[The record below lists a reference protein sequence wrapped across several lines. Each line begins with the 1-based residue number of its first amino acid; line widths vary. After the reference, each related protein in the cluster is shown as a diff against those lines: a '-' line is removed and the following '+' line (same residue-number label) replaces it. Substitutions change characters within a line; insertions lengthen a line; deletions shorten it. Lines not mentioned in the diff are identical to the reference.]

1 MADRDVAV
9 TVEPLWALPANARAL
24 IAARAQIARPLTA
37 QLPSPCISVCRMNPT
52 TALCEGCY
60 RSMDEICQWSTASDA
75 DKKHI
80 WNLIEQR
87 LAPGLV

>member
-1 MADRDVAV
+1 
-9 TVEPLWALPANARAL
+9 
-24 IAARAQIARPLTA
+24 
-37 QLPSPCISVCRMNPT
+37 MNPT
-52 TALCEGCY
+52 TSLCEGCY